1 MEIHITHGQGIIKA
15 LYDGFA
21 SCLII
26 RRPVAVNWPDSRGS
40 VGEYFAVS
48 ELSEKE
54 KITFADS
61 LNHALTDGTETEIM
75 AHVEDFLHLFENGC
89 YQVNLGK
96 IPFDNSNF
104 YMSRSLSDDENSDE
118 VQKFSGWFYPFDDFN
133 YLYTLESKS
142 IDPERIKYYIDLIRK
157 GGRPKPVVFYS
168 LYHLDPM
175 MSCAFV
181 LDGHHKIEAYTR
193 LKMDIPALFI
203 VKDNNDYSS
212 ASEIMQGAHHLLQ
225 DFEFEHLFQNNDDN
239 LPHINFL
246 NDEILTHALDKML
259 KESERIDTAIIEVLI
274 RHQTSGSADERK
286 WLNKRLEFLK
296 ENIHLS
302 FFNFRKG
309 LNVYTR
315 QYIEKYKTNAWFL
328 KTLRNTIEMDTWI
341 KETILSQ

>member
-1 MEIHITHGQGIIKA
+1 MEIHNTHGQNVIKV

-40 VGEYFAVS
+40 VGEYYAVS

-54 KITFADS
+54 KITLTDS
-61 LNHALTDGTETEIM
+61 LNHALMDGTEDEIM
-75 AHVEDFLHLFENGC
+75 AGIKDFLTLFENGS

-104 YMSRSLSDDENSDE
+104 YMARPLPVDEN
-118 VQKFSGWFYPFDDFN
+118 VPVRKRFSGWFYPFQDFN

-142 IDPERIKYYIDLIRK
+142 IDPKRIEYYIDLIRK
-157 GGRPKPVVFYS
+157 GGRPKPVIFYS

-193 LKMDIPALFI
+193 LKMDIPAVFI
-203 VKDNNDYSS
+203 VKDNNDYSP
-212 ASEIMQGAHHLLQ
+212 ASEIMHGAHRLLQ
-225 DFEFEHLFQNNDDN
+225 DIEFEHLFQNNDEN
-239 LPHINFL
+239 LPNINFI
-246 NDEILTHALDKML
+246 NDKILTNALDKML
-259 KESERIDTAIIEVLI
+259 KESERIDVAIIEILI
-274 RHQTSGSADERK
+274 RHYQRGSIDERK
-286 WLNKRLEFLK
+286 WLDRRLEFLK

-302 FFNFRKG
+302 FFSFKKG
-309 LNVYTR
+309 LNVYSP
-315 QYIEKYKTNAWFL
+315 QYSERHKTNIWFL
-328 KTLRNTIEMDTWI
+328 TTLKNTMELNAWI
-341 KETILSQ
+341 KETILR